1 MTIEK
6 LQNILKFQGEQ
17 RKTIEEWGQKRSFW
31 LKVLRIDPMTAH
43 NLFRKE
49 IDDFAEDTTSFF
61 RTHIIVSSLFI
72 VFIIALLV
80 LLVSRFGF
88 ARNSVLMLIGLVLQ
102 ALGGGYIM
110 YGFIFPVKGL
120 RREMEP
126 NPMDRDNMTR
136 RIFIDPRNIAKSF
149 QDIVEISNTNTKAMQ
164 LFQITLSKD
173 QIIRSKLEFRRWI
186 AQGVG
191 FFIMVLGIFLQILG
205 LII

>member
-1 MTIEK
+1 M
-6 LQNILKFQGEQ
+6 
-17 RKTIEEWGQKRSFW
+17 
-31 LKVLRIDPMTAH
+31 
-43 NLFRKE
+43 
-49 IDDFAEDTTSFF
+49 
-61 RTHIIVSSLFI
+61 
-72 VFIIALLV
+72 LV
-80 LLVSRFGF
+80 
-88 ARNSVLMLIGLVLQ
+88 GLGLQ
-102 ALGGGYIM
+102 AMGGGYIM

-136 RIFIDPRNIAKSF
+136 RVSIDPRNVANSF
-149 QDIVEISNTNTKAMQ
+149 KDIVEILNTNAKAMQ

-173 QIIRSKLEFRRWI
+173 QIIRSKLELRRWI